1 MELESWHLK
10 EIELK
15 QLFNLLPLYITAMTQ
30 TRSYFKYL
38 KQLMIEQLK
47 DAHYG
52 ARNKYHDNID
62 VSNIFWA
69 VRWQSMGYHFIPK

>member
-1 MELESWHLK
+1 
-10 EIELK
+10 
-15 QLFNLLPLYITAMTQ
+15 MTQ

-52 ARNKYHDNID
+52 ARNKYNDDID

-69 VRWQSMGYHFIPK
+69 VRWQRMGYHFIPKWIYIYAKLCESFEIFAEKYSV